1 MSVMAVVSRTSATS
15 KMELFMKIVKDW
27 KLLTIVIKSPIQ
39 NVAGVLKFEIV
50 KNGTAKYVLKSNS
63 YCS

>member
-1 MSVMAVVSRTSATS
+1 MSVMAVVSRTYATS

-27 KLLTIVIKSPIQ
+27 KLLTIVIKSPIL

-50 KNGTAKYVLKSNS
+50 KNGTAKHVLKSNS